1 MGPEVSLTTGV
12 YKLVH
17 VQLTS
22 WIEIPW
28 QNGGF
33 VKSLEMCSA
42 IFQNLKKVWKMEI
55 KSGKIVESLEFF
67 SFFQSYSNL
76 VLYKWFFL
84 FWWNLIQFLWYVCS
98 LSSVMKK
105 VLFLRFLRSL
115 LINDLFDNLESGKR
129 NYCFVKK
136 NLKKSLENIFWYMCK
151 AKKDHLGISESKAAR
166 LERTEKNCYQACLH
180 WFQGEFRCERRR
192 LEI

>member
-1 MGPEVSLTTGV
+1 MRKIKIHPRWDPKYLLLRGQTGV

-22 WIEIPW
+22 LIEIPW
-28 QNGGF
+28 QNSGF
-33 VKSLEMCSA
+33 VKSLEICSA
-42 IFQNLKKVWKMEI
+42 IFQNMKKVWKMEM
-55 KSGKIVESLEFF
+55 KSGKIVESLECF
-67 SFFQSYSNL
+67 SFFS
-76 VLYKWFFL
+76 

-105 VLFLRFLRSL
+105 AFLFLRFLRSL
-115 LINDLFDNLESGKR
+115 LINDLFDNFESGKR

-136 NLKKSLENIFWYMCK
+136 SGKSLEYIFWYMCK
-151 AKKDHLGISESKAAR
+151 AKKAHLGISESKAGM

-180 WFQGEFRCERRR
+180 WFLGELRCERRR